1 MARLTFVRHAQ
12 SVANA
17 GGRTL
22 PHATIPL
29 SSTGQAQAAWIATQ
43 LPADAGAVHVSKFDR
58 ARETARPF
66 CARIGVDAQVHRL
79 MHEFSAIDPARIEGL
94 TGEQRRPLTEA
105 YWARGD
111 RDARMGDAADTFGE
125 FVACVDGFIDG
136 MDTLADGSVLF
147 GHGIWFGLLA
157 WWLMGFEADTPDDM
171 RAFRAF
177 QVALPMP
184 NCAVYELTGTGRQW
198 HLRYRA
204 DLARGVAQ
212 LATD

>member
-17 GGRTL
+17 GGQTL

-29 SSTGQAQAAWIATQ
+29 SSTGEAQAAWIAMR
-43 LPADAGAVHVSKFDR
+43 LPIDASAVHVSKFDR

-66 CARIGVDAQVHRL
+66 CERIGLQARVHPL
-79 MHEFSAIDPARIEGL
+79 MHEFSAIDPARIAGL
-94 TGEQRRPLTEA
+94 TGAQRRPLTDA

-125 FVACVDGFIDG
+125 FVGCVDGFIDG
-136 MDTLADGSVLF
+136 MDDLADGSVLV

-157 WWLMGFEADTPDDM
+157 WRLMGFQADTPDDM
-171 RAFRAF
+171 RAFRQF

-184 NCAVYELTGTGRQW
+184 NCAVYELSGAGRQW
-198 HLRYRA
+198 HLHYRA
-204 DLARGVAQ
+204 DLARGISQ
-212 LATD
+212 LATN